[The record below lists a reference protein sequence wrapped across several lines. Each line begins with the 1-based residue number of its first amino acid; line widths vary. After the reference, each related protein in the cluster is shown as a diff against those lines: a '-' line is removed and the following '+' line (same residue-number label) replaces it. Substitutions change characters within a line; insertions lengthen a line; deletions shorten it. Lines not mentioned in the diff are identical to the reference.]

1 MSLRAELDARAGS
14 RDDLQVRKVLLLLG
28 CTAVLSVPAVAV
40 AGDSS
45 AGKTETARAKSD
57 ASNPASTCK
66 SERIGSNF
74 ASSHNGR
81 TFSQFYG
88 TNGGTGRGAGAN
100 AFGKCVSTIA
110 RHQAENGRNSSA
122 ESPDKHSAEKQDEG
136 SGDDNGS
143 NGARS
148 HATGGAD
155 PATTC
160 KAMQA
165 NHASQFQTAY
175 GTLPNAFGKC
185 VSSHATSKDG

>member
-1 MSLRAELDARAGS
+1 
-14 RDDLQVRKVLLLLG
+14 VRKVLLFLG

-66 SERIGSNF
+66 SERIGSDF

-88 TNGGTGRGAGAN
+88 TNGGKGRGAGAN

-122 ESPDKHSAEKQDEG
+122 ESPDKHSAEKQDKD
-136 SGDDNGS
+136 SGEHNSGEDNGS
-143 NGARS
+143 NGAES
-148 HATGGAD
+148 HVNGGAD
-155 PATTC
+155 PAMTC
-160 KAMQA
+160 KAMQT

-185 VSSHATSKDG
+185 VSSHATSTDG